1 MAAVSGRIAQ
11 RGIERAGRAPRAPR
25 RARLLR
31 LVPGGSP
38 RVWALIA
45 AMAAGALV
53 LALTHLRHLSALGPS
68 PRPSWWVLAIA
79 FAVAEVCVVH
89 VAFRRNV
96 HIFSLSELPLVF
108 GLVFADPS
116 AMLLAVLAGPIG
128 VLLVDRRQAAV
139 KVAFNVS
146 LFCLGA
152 AVAVTVFH
160 ALVPAREAVDPAVWA
175 AALVATLANAL
186 VGALLVSAAVRL
198 SGQSVEAA
206 KLARTVGMAF
216 AVCVT
221 NTCLALAGAAAVASD
236 ERAAILLVVPA
247 AAVVL
252 AYRAYMAERRKHESL
267 EFLHEVTGLL
277 AHAPDVA
284 TALAGLLQRTLD
296 VFRGDLAEIVLLP
309 SDQRSEPLRTALE
322 RGETVEAMAPT
333 DRQAAEALRTLVDGD
348 TPALLLER
356 PLADPILD
364 AALARRGV
372 QRAMLAALPG
382 ETRVVGTFLVAH
394 HGAVGGF
401 DDDDL
406 TLFATLANHA
416 SVSLEYD
423 RLEHLV
429 SRLRELQGRLEHQAF
444 HDPLTGL
451 ANRVL
456 FLDRIGEV
464 LASGRRDY
472 TLLFLDLDDFK
483 TINDSLGH
491 GVGDEL
497 LEAVAG
503 RLRGSLKSGDLAA
516 RLGGDEFAVLLHDVH
531 DANEVA
537 HVADRVLELLA
548 RPFSVAGHEISAHAS
563 LGIVEGWAADAGDA
577 EELLR
582 NADVAMYTAKN
593 AGKQRHEVYEP
604 AMHAAFR
611 RRNRL
616 RDELERAVEGGELV
630 VQLQP
635 IVELD
640 TGNIAAAEALVRWN
654 HPENG
659 RMAPRDFIDVAEQT
673 GQVMEVDRFV
683 LEHACRLAARWPS
696 GESGAIDLH
705 VNVSPRELQRP
716 ELVGRVGEALEATG
730 LSPSRLVLEITESG
744 LMRDPRVVLGR
755 LQALRELGVRLA
767 IDDFGTGYS
776 SLSYLRWMPI
786 DVLKMDK
793 SFVDDL
799 AAGEHQQ
806 SALAGTITGLAH
818 TLGMTTV
825 AEGIERPEQADAL
838 DSLQCEYGQGFLFAP
853 PLDPMAF
860 AALLLRRCAA

>member
-11 RGIERAGRAPRAPR
+11 RGIESTGRAPR
-25 RARLLR
+25 RARVLR
-31 LVPGGSP
+31 LRPGGSL

-45 AMAAGALV
+45 AMAAGALA
-53 LALTHLRHLSALGPS
+53 LALTHLRHLSALGPE

-79 FAVAEVCVVH
+79 FAAAEVCVVQ
-89 VAFRRNV
+89 VAFRRDV

-108 GLVFADPS
+108 GLVFAEPS
-116 AMLLAVLAGPIG
+116 AMVLAVLAGPIG
-128 VLLVDRRQAAV
+128 VLLVDRRQSAV

-160 ALVPAREAVDPAVWA
+160 ALVPAREAVDPTVWA
-175 AALVATLANAL
+175 AVLVATTANAL

-198 SGQSVEAA
+198 AGQPVAAA
-206 KLARTVGMAF
+206 KLGRTVAMAI
-216 AVCVT
+216 AVCAT

-236 ERAAILLVVPA
+236 ERAAILLLAPA
-247 AAVVL
+247 GAVVL
-252 AYRAYMAERRKHESL
+252 AYRAYTAERRKHESL
-267 EFLHEVTGLL
+267 EFLHEVTALL
-277 AHAPDVA
+277 AHAPDIA

-309 SDQRSEPLRTALE
+309 SDQRSDPLRTALE

-333 DRQAAEALRTLVDGD
+333 DRHVAEALRTLVAGE

-372 QRAMLAALPG
+372 HRAMLAALPG

-394 HGAVGGF
+394 QGAVGGF

-429 SRLRELQGRLEHQAF
+429 SRLSELQERLEHQAF

-451 ANRVL
+451 ANRTL
-456 FLDRIGEV
+456 FLDRLGDA

-491 GVGDEL
+491 SIGDEL

-503 RLRGSLKSGDLAA
+503 RLRGTLKSGDLAA

-531 DANEVA
+531 DADDVA
-537 HVADRVLELLA
+537 RVADRVIDLLA

-563 LGIVEGWAADAGDA
+563 LGIVEGWAADAGDP

-593 AGKQRHEVYEP
+593 AGKQRHEVYQP
-604 AMHAAFR
+604 AMHAAVMR
-611 RRNRL
+611 RHRL
-616 RDELERAVEGGELV
+616 KEDLQRAVERDELV

-640 TGNIAAAEALVRWN
+640 TGNISAAEALVRWN

-659 RMAPRDFIDVAEQT
+659 RMAPRDFIDVAEET

-683 LEHACRLAARWPS
+683 LEHACGLAAGWPS
-696 GESGAIDLH
+696 GEAGAIDLH

-716 ELVGRVGEALEATG
+716 ELVVRVGEALEATG

-786 DVLKMDK
+786 DVLKMAK

-799 AAGEHQQ
+799 AAGEDQH

-818 TLGMTTV
+818 TLGMATV
-825 AEGIERPEQADAL
+825 AEGIERPEQAEAL
-838 DSLQCEYGQGFLFAP
+838 DGLGCELGQGFLFAP
-853 PLDPMAF
+853 PLDPVAF

>member
-1 MAAVSGRIAQ
+1 MAAVSGHIA
-11 RGIERAGRAPRAPR
+11 ERATGRAR

-31 LVPGGSP
+31 LRPGGPP

-53 LALTHLRHLSALGPS
+53 LALTHLRHLSAIGPQ
-68 PRPSWWVLAIA
+68 PRPAWWVLAIA

-89 VAFRRNV
+89 VAFRRSV

-108 GLVFADPS
+108 GLIFAHPS
-116 AMLLAVLAGPIG
+116 TMLLAVLAGPIG
-128 VLLVDRRQAAV
+128 VLVVDRRQGAV

-160 ALVPAREAVDPAVWA
+160 ALVPARDAVDPAVWG
-175 AALVATLANAL
+175 AALVATMTNAV

-198 SGQSVEAA
+198 SGQAVAAA
-206 KLARTVGMAF
+206 KLGRTVAVAL

-236 ERAAILLVVPA
+236 QRAAILLVVPA

-252 AYRAYMAERRKHESL
+252 AYRAYTAERRKHESL

-277 AHAPDVA
+277 ARAPDVA
-284 TALAGLLQRTLD
+284 TGLGGLLERTLD

-322 RGETVEAMAPT
+322 RGAALEAMGPI
-333 DRQAAEALRTLVDGD
+333 DRQVAEALRALVDGD
-348 TPALLLER
+348 TRALLLER

-364 AALARRGV
+364 SALARRGV
-372 QRAMLAALPG
+372 HRAMLAALPG

-423 RLEHLV
+423 RLENLV
-429 SRLRELQGRLEHQAF
+429 LRLRELQGRLEHQAF

-451 ANRVL
+451 ANRSL
-456 FLDRIGEV
+456 FLDRLGAA

-483 TINDSLGH
+483 AINDGLGH
-491 GVGDEL
+491 AIGDEL

-503 RLRGSLKSGDLAA
+503 RLRGTLKSGDLAA

-531 DANEVA
+531 DAKDVTR
-537 HVADRVLELLA
+537 VADRVIELLA
-548 RPFSVAGHEISAHAS
+548 RPFSVGGHEISAHAS
-563 LGIVEGWAADAGDA
+563 LGIVEGWSADARDPD
-577 EELLR
+577 ELLR

-593 AGKQRHEVYEP
+593 AGKQRHEVYQP
-604 AMHAAFR
+604 SMHAAVMR
-611 RRNRL
+611 RHRL
-616 RDELERAVEGGELV
+616 RDDLERAVERGELIV
-630 VQLQP
+630 ELQP
-635 IVELD
+635 IVELE
-640 TGNIAAAEALVRWN
+640 TGNISAAEALVRWN

-659 RMAPRDFIDVAEQT
+659 RMAPRDFIDVAEET

-683 LEHACRLAARWPS
+683 LEHACQLAARWPS
-696 GESGAIDLH
+696 GEAGAVDLH
-705 VNVSPRELQRP
+705 VNVSPRELPRP
-716 ELVGRVGEALEATG
+716 ELVARVSEALEATG
-730 LSPSRLVLEITESG
+730 LSPGRLVLEITESG

-755 LQALRELGVRLA
+755 LQALREIGVRLA

-799 AAGEHQQ
+799 AAGEHQH

-825 AEGIERPEQADAL
+825 AEGIERPEQADTLDAL
-838 DSLQCEYGQGFLFAP
+838 GCELGQGFLFAP
-853 PLDPMAF
+853 PLDPAAF

>member
-11 RGIERAGRAPRAPR
+11 RGVARAPR
-25 RARLLR
+25 RARARMLR
-31 LVPGGSP
+31 LGGSP
-38 RVWALIA
+38 RVWALIGA
-45 AMAAGALV
+45 IAAGAIA
-53 LALTHLRHLSALGPS
+53 LALLHLRDISALGPE
-68 PRPSWWVLAIA
+68 PRPAWWVLAIA
-79 FAVAEVCVVH
+79 FAAAEVCVVH
-89 VAFRRNV
+89 VAFRRDV

-108 GLVFADPS
+108 GLVFAEPS
-116 AMLLAVLAGPIG
+116 TMLLAVLAGPIG
-128 VLLVDRRQAAV
+128 VLVVNRSQAAV
-139 KVAFNVS
+139 RLAFTVS
-146 LFCLGA
+146 LFSLGA
-152 AVAVTVFH
+152 AVAATIFH

-175 AALVATLANAL
+175 AALAAALANAL
-186 VGALLVSAAVRL
+186 VGALLVSAAVRI
-198 SGQSVEAA
+198 SGQPVAPT
-206 KLARTVGMAF
+206 KLARTVAMAI

-221 NTCLALAGAAAVASD
+221 NTCLALAGATAVASD
-236 ERAAILLVVPA
+236 ARAALLLLVPA

-277 AHAPDVA
+277 AQAPDVA
-284 TALAGLLQRTLD
+284 AALAGLLRRTLD

-322 RGETVEAMAPT
+322 RGGEVEAMAPMERRLA
-333 DRQAAEALRTLVDGD
+333 DALRELVDGD
-348 TPALLLER
+348 TPAVLLER
-356 PLADPILD
+356 PLADPVLD
-364 AALARRGV
+364 AALARRGM

-394 HGAVGGF
+394 RTAVGSF
-401 DDDDL
+401 DADDL

-423 RLEHLV
+423 RLERLV

-451 ANRVL
+451 ANRAL
-456 FLDRIGEV
+456 FLDRLREV
-464 LASGRRDY
+464 LGSGRSDY

-483 TINDSLGH
+483 AINDNLGH
-491 GVGDEL
+491 AIGDEL

-503 RLRGSLKSGDLAA
+503 RLRGTLKAGDLAA
-516 RLGGDEFAVLLHDVH
+516 RLGGDEFAVLLHDVN
-531 DANEVA
+531 DQDDVSR
-537 HVADRVLELLA
+537 VADRVIELLA
-548 RPFSVAGHEISAHAS
+548 RPFSVAGHEIAAHAS
-563 LGIVEGWAADAGDA
+563 LGIVEGWSADAGDP

-604 AMHAAFR
+604 AMRAAALR
-611 RRNRL
+611 RHRIRE
-616 RDELERAVEGGELV
+616 DLERAVDRGELV
-630 VQLQP
+630 VELQP

-654 HPENG
+654 HPERG
-659 RMAPRDFIDVAEQT
+659 RMAPGDFIDVAEET
-673 GQVMEVDRFV
+673 GQVLDVDRFV
-683 LEHACRLAARWPS
+683 LEHACRLAARWPA
-696 GESGAIDLH
+696 GASGAVGLH

-716 ELVGRVGEALEATG
+716 ELVARVSDALEATG
-730 LSPSRLVLEITESG
+730 LSPARLVLEITESG
-744 LMRDPRVVLGR
+744 LMRDPRIVLAR

-786 DVLKMDK
+786 DVLKMAK

-799 AAGEHQQ
+799 ASGEHRDDT
-806 SALAGTITGLAH
+806 LAGTITGLGH

-838 DSLQCEYGQGFLFAP
+838 DHLRCELGQGFLFAP
-853 PLDPMAF
+853 PLDPRAF
-860 AALLLRRCAA
+860 SALLLRRCAA

>member
-1 MAAVSGRIAQ
+1 MAAVSGHIA
-11 RGIERAGRAPRAPR
+11 ERDTGRVRR
-25 RARLLR
+25 RARLLALR
-31 LVPGGSP
+31 PGGSP
-38 RVWALIA
+38 RVWALIV

-53 LALTHLRHLSALGPS
+53 LALIHVRHLSAIGPQ

-79 FAVAEVCVVH
+79 FAAAEACVVH

-108 GLVFADPS
+108 GLIFADPS

-128 VLLVDRRQAAV
+128 ALVVDRRQGAV

-160 ALVPAREAVDPAVWA
+160 ALVPARDAVDPAVWG
-175 AALVATLANAL
+175 AALVATMTNAL

-198 SGQSVEAA
+198 SGQAVPAG
-206 KLARTVGMAF
+206 KLVRTVAVAI

-221 NTCLALAGAAAVASD
+221 NTCLALAGAAAVAVD
-236 ERAAILLVVPA
+236 ERAAVLLVVPA

-252 AYRAYMAERRKHESL
+252 AYRAYTAERRKHESL
-267 EFLHEVTGLL
+267 EFLHEVTRLL
-277 AHAPDVA
+277 AGAPDVA
-284 TALAGLLQRTLD
+284 TALGGLLSRTLD
-296 VFRGDLAEIVLLP
+296 VFRGDLAEVVLLP
-309 SDQRSEPLRTALE
+309 SDQRSEPLRTTLE
-322 RGETVEAMAPT
+322 RGAELEAMAPT
-333 DRQAAEALRTLVDGD
+333 DRHVAEALRALVDGD

-356 PLADPILD
+356 PLADPVLD

-372 QRAMLAALPG
+372 HRAMLAALPG
-382 ETRVVGTFLVAH
+382 ETRVVGTFLVARA
-394 HGAVGGF
+394 AVGGF

-406 TLFATLANHA
+406 TLFGTLANHA

-429 SRLRELQGRLEHQAF
+429 LRLRELQGRLEHQAY

-451 ANRVL
+451 ANRAL
-456 FLDRIGEV
+456 FLDRLGAA

-483 TINDSLGH
+483 AINDNLGH
-491 GVGDEL
+491 ATGDEL

-503 RLRGSLKSGDLAA
+503 RLRGTLKSGDLAA

-531 DANEVA
+531 DAKDVTR
-537 HVADRVLELLA
+537 VADRVLELLS
-548 RPFSVAGHEISAHAS
+548 RPFSVGGHEISAHAS
-563 LGIVEGWAADAGDA
+563 LGIVEGWAADARDPD
-577 EELLR
+577 ELLR

-593 AGKQRHEVYEP
+593 AGKQRHEVYQP
-604 AMHAAFR
+604 SMHAAVMR
-611 RRNRL
+611 RYRL
-616 RDELERAVEGGELV
+616 RDELDQATERGELIV
-630 VQLQP
+630 ELQP

-640 TGNIAAAEALVRWN
+640 TGNISAAEALVRWN
-654 HPENG
+654 HPEHG
-659 RMAPRDFIDVAEQT
+659 RMAPRDFIDVAEET
-673 GQVMEVDRFV
+673 GQLMEVDRFV
-683 LEHACRLAARWPS
+683 LEHACRLAAHWPS

-716 ELVGRVGEALEATG
+716 ELVARVGDALEATG

-744 LMRDPRVVLGR
+744 LMRDPRVVLRR
-755 LQALRELGVRLA
+755 LQALREIGVRLA

-799 AAGEHQQ
+799 AAGEDQH
-806 SALAGTITGLAH
+806 SALAGTIAGLAH

-825 AEGIERPEQADAL
+825 AEGIERPEQAEAL
-838 DSLQCEYGQGFLFAP
+838 DRLGCELGQGFLFAP
-853 PLDPMAF
+853 PLDPATF